1 MILNFIIY
9 LSVSLGIG
17 CNKEIPP
24 TPIPIPPTPIPIPP
38 TPCLY
43 GLCDTSKLNLVW
55 QVPLSKDTAEIG
67 SKKALLFNGNVL
79 FTEEQASETLN
90 MLDGKT
96 GAFVWNWSDYIVNGR
111 TSITGNGAG
120 ANGIIHKDNQ
130 ILINAWNEIY
140 SMNAQDGRTT
150 WKYQTPFNIE
160 GHPRFKIIG
169 EELYHVHEPV
179 INKKTV
185 KSTLVKSRI
194 NQAIWNPV
202 FSQDSFGKYEPS
214 LETPNKW
221 ISPEGH
227 EILIFQA
234 RFIDF
239 SFSNNSPDLIDV
251 VGYDTQDK
259 KEYFRF
265 KNIDSLNM
273 SGSTK
278 TAFIL
283 NNKAYMPL
291 QNRIVCID
299 LLSKSILWYKKM
311 NPGVGFSSGNPFIFV
326 ENKLF
331 LKPDDR
337 VLYQINPDTGAEI
350 WVDKDNGSGCS
361 DMVYHKG
368 LLYYTCS
375 GNGKIYAVEVATG
388 KKIWAEP
395 SPNKFPNAMNGNRR
409 RSNAN
414 IGSGGVAKDSTLGYL
429 YTSDYYFGI
438 CLKLPK

>member
-1 MILNFIIY
+1 M
-9 LSVSLGIG
+9 
-17 CNKEIPP
+17 
-24 TPIPIPPTPIPIPP
+24 
-38 TPCLY
+38 
-43 GLCDTSKLNLVW
+43 
-55 QVPLSKDTAEIG
+55 
-67 SKKALLFNGNVL
+67 
-79 FTEEQASETLN
+79 
-90 MLDGKT
+90 
-96 GAFVWNWSDYIVNGR
+96 
-111 TSITGNGAG
+111 
-120 ANGIIHKDNQ
+120 
-130 ILINAWNEIY
+130 
-140 SMNAQDGRTT
+140 
-150 WKYQTPFNIE
+150 
-160 GHPRFKIIG
+160 
-169 EELYHVHEPV
+169 
-179 INKKTV
+179 
-185 KSTLVKSRI
+185 
-194 NQAIWNPV
+194 
-202 FSQDSFGKYEPS
+202 
-214 LETPNKW
+214 
-221 ISPEGH
+221 
-227 EILIFQA
+227 
-234 RFIDF
+234 
-239 SFSNNSPDLIDV
+239 

-283 NNKAYMPL
+283 NNKACMPL

-337 VLYQINPDTGAEI
+337 VLYQINPNTGEDI

-395 SPNKFPNAMNGNRR
+395 SPNNFPNAMNGNRR

-414 IGSGGVAKDSTLGYL
+414 IGSGGVAIDSTLGYL

>member
-1 MILNFIIY
+1 MKNKMILSFIIY
-9 LSVSLGIG
+9 LSVFLGVG

-24 TPIPIPPTPIPIPP
+24 APIPIPP
-38 TPCLY
+38 TPCMY

-55 QVPLSKDTAEIG
+55 QVPLSRDTAEWG
-67 SKKALLFNGNVL
+67 SIEPVMYKDNVVFSKRML
-79 FTEEQASETLN
+79 YDGDDTLK
-90 MLDGKT
+90 MFDAKMGKLQWE
-96 GAFVWNWSDYIVNGR
+96 WNDYLSKG
-111 TSITGNGAG
+111 TGNAL
-120 ANGIIHKDNQ
+120 NGMYHLNGKLFVNTFEEVHC
-130 ILINAWNEIY
+130 INAENGKSVWTSE
-140 SMNAQDGRTT
+140 APDRR
-150 WKYQTPFNIE
+150 
-160 GHPRFKIIG
+160 GHPFFKMIG
-169 EELYHVHEPV
+169 EDIYHIHEKKV
-179 INKKTV
+179 NKAMV
-185 KSTLVKSRI
+185 SSTLVKHNI
-194 NQAIWNPV
+194 NTGAWTSV
-202 FSQDSFGKYEPS
+202 FKQDSVGKYEVG
-214 LETPNKW
+214 LETPSKW

-234 RFIDF
+234 RFVDF
-239 SFSNNSPDLIDV
+239 SFSNKSPNLIDV
-251 VGYDTQDK
+251 VAYDTQDK

-299 LLSKSILWYKKM
+299 LISKNILWYKKM
-311 NPGVGFSSGNPFIFV
+311 NPGVGFSSGNPFMFV
-326 ENKLF
+326 ENKF
-331 LKPDDR
+331 FVKPDDR
-337 VLYQINPDTGAEI
+337 VLYQLNPDTGEEI

-361 DMVYHKG
+361 DMVYHQG

-395 SPNKFPNAMNGNRR
+395 SPNKFPNSMNGNRR

-414 IGSGGVAKDSTLGYL
+414 IGFGGVAIDSTLGYL
-429 YTSDYYFGI
+429 YTSDFYFGM